1 MRRYAIDRFELLICY
16 DVETTSAEGRKR
28 LRQVAK
34 VCERHG
40 QRVQKSVFECKLS
53 EQIWANMRSQ
63 LEDIIDVERDSL
75 RIYRLPA
82 DRLRAVE
89 VMGKDSYTDFG
100 DTLTI

>member
-53 EQIWANMRSQ
+53 EQIWGQMRSQ
-63 LEDIIDVERDSL
+63 LEEIIDVDHDSL
-75 RIYRLPA
+75 RIYQLPP
-82 DRLRAVE
+82 DRARAVE
-89 VMGKDSYTDFG
+89 VMGKDGYTDFG
-100 DTLTI
+100 QTLTV